1 MLLGLLLGKRGVDS
15 NFGGFNLGDLL
26 SGGGFEESLRVAA
39 ILGGALGLM
48 LRHRV
53 IDGRA
58 SAGLYYNRGFKLIVV
73 LSETLKLKLHL
84 YVLT

>member
-1 MLLGLLLGKRGVDS
+1 MLLGLLLDRGGVDS
-15 NFGGFNLGDLL
+15 HFGGFNLGDLL

-53 IDGRA
+53 INGRA
-58 SAGLYYNRGFKLIVV
+58 PAGLQYDGGFQLIVV
-73 LSETLKLKLHL
+73 LSEALKLQLHL
-84 YVLT
+84 DVLT